1 MGKEEFKVELPI
13 LTPRS
18 RNSISFSRIWTGIL
32 RPARRWEELRDE
44 FDDKLN
50 GLKFDGSA
58 NLTATNW
65 IIWKILWSIE
75 FVSKTCHFFKIS
87 LVPIEPTHPHH
98 PCEKEKTS
106 MLSHW
111 RNHRPSILSFFLKKE
126 THTTHPPL
134 DRRKSIRA
142 PRCISLKRD
151 VLFQQSFHSYY
162 YSDAG

>member
-32 RPARRWEELRDE
+32 RTARRWGELRDE

-126 THTTHPPL
+126 THTL
-134 DRRKSIRA
+134 LSIDARVYA
-142 PRCISLKRD
+142 RQD
-151 VLFQQSFHSYY
+151 VSRLNVTYYFKSFHSYY